1 MSNISLIYNDFVHE
15 TCVVEVKYGY
25 YSIGNSFPPY
35 KGYNY
40 AFTAEYQSANGC
52 FFILVQ
58 ALSYRPVVM

>member
-40 AFTAEYQSANGC
+40 AFTTEYQ
-52 FFILVQ
+52 FIKMV
-58 ALSYRPVVM
+58 AFSF